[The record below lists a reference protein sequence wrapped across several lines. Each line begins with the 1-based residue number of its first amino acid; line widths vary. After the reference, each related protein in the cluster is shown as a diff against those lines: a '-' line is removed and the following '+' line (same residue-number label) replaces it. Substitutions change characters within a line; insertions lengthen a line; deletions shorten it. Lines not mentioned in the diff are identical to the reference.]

1 MNDKRQPG
9 WRVGRD
15 LTMTATSQ
23 EKPPNHISTNWFRW
37 TITHREDIKLT
48 MLEDEVVEHF
58 SLSLFHSFTH
68 SLSHTLSFFCLWMMT
83 PPREGGRFRWR
94 WMREEGRGGFSFIYS
109 SITISNQFF
118 ASTFCVWNRDLN
130 TSSPSL
136 PILFLCLKRITVYS
150 NLRIVVFRFPPS
162 SFLSFFWGKGRREEG
177 EEGRGG
183 FCYWMVSLSLV
194 LPPCFFPLKERIA
207 WIGKFFLL
215 FLKHFRVLTK
225 EFVSYS
231 FFGKYIL
238 MGLTV
243 PRVNFPFSFHQHFSW
258 CEHSLCWRRC
268 NKASIP
274 QIKDMISKQ
283 FICKHSF
290 ISFWHSFLSSH
301 NIVVISYMDHVIGQ
315 KRGEE
320 YIQVVQGKRV
330 TGEWGSYTGTTFEE
344 APKSASR

>member
-150 NLRIVVFRFPPS
+150 NLRIVVFRFPPVLLS
-162 SFLSFFWGKGRREEG
+162 LFLLGEREKG
-177 EEGRGG
+177 GRGG
-183 FCYWMVSLSLV
+183 GEGRV
-194 LPPCFFPLKERIA
+194 LLLNGFFVFSA
-207 WIGKFFLL
+207 SSLL
-215 FLKHFRVLTK
+215 FPSQRKNCMNR
-225 EFVSYS
+225 E
-231 FFGKYIL
+231 IL
-238 MGLTV
+238 PVIPET
-243 PRVNFPFSFHQHFSW
+243 FSGVDKGVRFIFLFW
-258 CEHSLCWRRC
+258 
-268 NKASIP
+268 
-274 QIKDMISKQ
+274 QIHPYGTD
-283 FICKHSF
+283 CP
-290 ISFWHSFLSSH
+290 
-301 NIVVISYMDHVIGQ
+301 
-315 KRGEE
+315 
-320 YIQVVQGKRV
+320 
-330 TGEWGSYTGTTFEE
+330 TG
-344 APKSASR
+344 